1 MRIAIAHTREGRNMT
16 TKSITNR
23 ITVLAAV
30 LGAMTMVAACNT
42 VGGVGEDLQS
52 GGKAIERTAD
62 DAK

>member
-1 MRIAIAHTREGRNMT
+1 MT
-16 TKSITNR
+16 TKSKTNR
-23 ITVLAAV
+23 IAVLAAV

-42 VGGVGEDLQS
+42 VEGVGQDLKS